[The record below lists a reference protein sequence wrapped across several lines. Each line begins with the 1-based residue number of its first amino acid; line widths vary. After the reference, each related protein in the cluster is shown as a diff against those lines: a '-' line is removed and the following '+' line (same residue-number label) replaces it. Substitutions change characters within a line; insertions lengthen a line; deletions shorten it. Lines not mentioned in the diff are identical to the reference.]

1 MKGYRAVNGADAY
14 ALQLS
19 MCQCVG
25 EHVQRHVSTLRA
37 LVPYIAQRCQ
47 QLIIE
52 DYFLLRSSFIANDTI
67 DALFAPLQEI
77 GGW

>member
-1 MKGYRAVNGADAY
+1 VNGADAY

-25 EHVQRHVSTLRA
+25 EHVQRHVNTLRA
-37 LVPYIAQRCQ
+37 LVPYIAPRCQ